1 MQRITIS
8 AEDEFLAEIDALCAT
23 RGYQTRSEAIRD
35 LARAG
40 MRQAREEKG
49 DKGPCVAA
57 LVYVYDHNAREL
69 SKRLA
74 DTFHDHHDL
83 SLAATH
89 IHLDHDSCMEVA
101 ILRGDAADVEH
112 LADHVISERGVRHGR
127 LVKIPVEEK
136 IETHRHGH
144 GSHRHLHLHVR
155 KAG

>member
-8 AEDEFLAEIDALCAT
+8 ADDAFIEELDALCAL
-23 RGYQTRSEAIRD
+23 RAYQNRSEALRD

-40 MRQAREEKG
+40 MRQARDEG
-49 DKGPCVAA
+49 GGSGPCVAA
-57 LVYVYDHNAREL
+57 LVYVYDHNARDL
-69 SKRLA
+69 SRRLA
-74 DTFHDHHDL
+74 ETFHDHHDL

-89 IHLDHDSCMEVA
+89 VHLDHDSVMEVA

-112 LADHVISERGVRHGR
+112 LAGHVIAERGVRHGR
-127 LVKIPVEEK
+127 LVKIPVEQK

>member
-8 AEDEFLAEIDALCAT
+8 AEDEFVSELDALCAS
-23 RGYQTRSEAIRD
+23 RGYQNRSEALRD

-40 MRQAREEKG
+40 MRQAREEEG
-49 DKGPCVAA
+49 AGGACVAA
-57 LVYVYDHNAREL
+57 LVYVYDHNARDL
-69 SKRLA
+69 SRRLA
-74 DTFHDHHDL
+74 DTFHNHHDL

-89 IHLDHDSCMEVA
+89 VHLDHDSVMEVA
-101 ILRGDAADVEH
+101 ILRGDARAVEH
-112 LADHVISERGVRHGR
+112 LAGHVIAERGVRHGR

-136 IETHRHGH
+136 VETHPHGH

>member
-8 AEDEFLAEIDALCAT
+8 ADDTFVEELDALCAA
-23 RGYQTRSEAIRD
+23 RGYQNRSEALRD

-40 MRQAREEKG
+40 MRQAREEG
-49 DKGPCVAA
+49 GGRGPCVAA
-57 LVYVYDHNAREL
+57 LVYVYDHNARDL
-69 SKRLA
+69 ARRLA

-89 IHLDHDSCMEVA
+89 VHLDHDSVMEVA
-101 ILRGDAADVEH
+101 ILKGDARDVEH
-112 LADHVISERGVRHGR
+112 LAGHVIAERGVRHGR

-136 IETHRHGH
+136 IETHAHGH